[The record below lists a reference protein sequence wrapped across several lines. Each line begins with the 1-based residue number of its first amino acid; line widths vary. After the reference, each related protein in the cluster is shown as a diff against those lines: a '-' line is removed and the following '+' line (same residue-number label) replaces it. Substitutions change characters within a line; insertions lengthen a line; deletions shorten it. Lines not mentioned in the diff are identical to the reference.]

1 MVVSTP
7 APLTEAT
14 LNESIVTLTLSGA
27 TYEQSS
33 FKIRGN
39 IRAVGINGVTVGTFG
54 VDRVSDT
61 KVTVELAFD
70 GADFDTDATLTLAV
84 EAEALAGYNGPAL
97 TTQISVT
104 ALTESIVAT
113 TAAPLTEATLHEGVV
128 TLTLSGGTYERS
140 SFKIKNAVT
149 VSGIDG
155 VTIGTFGIER
165 VSDTE
170 VTVELEYAGNI
181 DTDRTLT
188 FTVGADAI
196 VSYNGPAFTAQ
207 VSVTALTE
215 SVVATTAAPLTEAT
229 LDESV
234 VTLTLKGAKYER
246 SIFNIRDAVS
256 VSGIDGVTMPWH
268 QPRRE
273 SGTVLTVELE
283 FDGTDFD
290 TASILIFT
298 VEAEAIAGYN
308 GPALTARVPVI
319 AIRENA
325 LLANFPNPFN
335 PETWIPYQ
343 LAKDAEITV
352 TIYASNGQVVRRLA
366 LGHQVA
372 GIFQNRSR
380 AAYWDGRN
388 EFGEPVAS
396 GVYFY
401 TLIAGDFTATRKM
414 LIRK

>member
-1 MVVSTP
+1 MVTLTLSGSTYERSHFRIRNAVSISGVEGVTVGTFGIDRVSDTEITVELEFNGNFDTDATLTFTVGADALLRYDGPALIAQLPVTGGQESVVVSTP

-14 LNESIVTLTLSGA
+14 LDESVVTLTLSGA

-39 IRAVGINGVTVGTFG
+39 VRVTGINGVTVGTFG

-84 EAEALAGYNGPAL
+84 EAEAFAGYNGPAL

-113 TAAPLTEATLHEGVV
+113 TATPLTEATLHEGVV

-188 FTVGADAI
+188 FTVRRGCHSELQRSCI
-196 VSYNGPAFTAQ
+196 HSTSICHGINRISGRYN
-207 VSVTALTE
+207 
-215 SVVATTAAPLTEAT
+215 
-229 LDESV
+229 
-234 VTLTLKGAKYER
+234 
-246 SIFNIRDAVS
+246 
-256 VSGIDGVTMPWH
+256 
-268 QPRRE
+268 
-273 SGTVLTVELE
+273 SGTV
-283 FDGTDFD
+283 DRSDF
-290 TASILIFT
+290 
-298 VEAEAIAGYN
+298 G
-308 GPALTARVPVI
+308 
-319 AIRENA
+319 
-325 LLANFPNPFN
+325 
-335 PETWIPYQ
+335 
-343 LAKDAEITV
+343 
-352 TIYASNGQVVRRLA
+352 
-366 LGHQVA
+366 
-372 GIFQNRSR
+372 
-380 AAYWDGRN
+380 
-388 EFGEPVAS
+388 
-396 GVYFY
+396 
-401 TLIAGDFTATRKM
+401 
-414 LIRK
+414 

>member
-1 MVVSTP
+1 MQHSSFTVGADALLRYDGPALIAQLPVTGGQESVVVSTP

-14 LNESIVTLTLSGA
+14 LDESVVTLTLSGA

-39 IRAVGINGVTVGTFG
+39 VRATGINGVTVGTFG

-61 KVTVELAFD
+61 KVTVELVFD
-70 GADFDTDATLTLAV
+70 GADFDTDATLTFTV

-113 TAAPLTEATLHEGVV
+113 TAAPLTEATL
-128 TLTLSGGTYERS
+128 
-140 SFKIKNAVT
+140 
-149 VSGIDG
+149 
-155 VTIGTFGIER
+155 
-165 VSDTE
+165 
-170 VTVELEYAGNI
+170 
-181 DTDRTLT
+181 
-188 FTVGADAI
+188 
-196 VSYNGPAFTAQ
+196 
-207 VSVTALTE
+207 
-215 SVVATTAAPLTEAT
+215 
-229 LDESV
+229 DESIV
-234 VTLTLKGAKYER
+234 ILTLKGAKYER

-268 QPRRE
+268 QPRRKSDTE
-273 SGTVLTVELE
+273 LTVELA
-283 FDGTDFD
+283 FDGTNFD

-308 GPALTARVPVI
+308 GPALTARVPVT

-343 LAKDAEITV
+343 LTKPTKVTI
-352 TIYASNGQVVRRLA
+352 TIYAVDGQVVRRLA
-366 LGHQVA
+366 LGHQPA
-372 GIFQNRSR
+372 GIYQNRSR
-380 AAYWDGRN
+380 AVYWDGRN
-388 EFGEPVAS
+388 AFGEPVAS

-401 TLIAGDFTATRKM
+401 TLTAGDFSATRKM